1 MNISPDSSAIQL
13 FNSAQQKST
22 DAAVQIAKSP
32 IQSNEVG
39 SSNVNQ
45 QDIIKPILS
54 LKEAEFETSAAVKL
68 LNAEKEMLGS
78 LVDENA

>member
-22 DAAVQIAKSP
+22 DAAVQIAKTP

-39 SSNVNQ
+39 SANFSQ
-45 QDIIKPILS
+45 QDILKPILS
-54 LKEAEFETSAAVKL
+54 LKEAELETSVGVKL
-68 LNAEKEMLGS
+68 LNAEQEMLGT
-78 LVDENA
+78 LIDEKA

>member
-22 DAAVQIAKSP
+22 DSAVQIAKSP

-68 LNAEKEMLGS
+68 LNAEKEMLGA
-78 LVDENA
+78 LIDEKA